1 MAACAPTLD
10 NTDQL
15 LLFSHQIGQ
24 FQKSTKDSKSTA
36 STVNISCDKCFQ
48 ELLPLIQRYLANS
61 DPNDFRTINLGYYKC
76 MYGREYGSETV
87 TAPIPCAPALDS
99 LEQKLE
105 FQLRAAA
112 YLQPL
117 LDNSDVSDPKFTTG
131 CNECLAALRPLTVK
145 LLQDPRDSPTIE
157 TLSQGYYQCLYGR
170 EYRSNTSPGSN
181 TSSKETSVG
190 VYIGASLA
198 GVFGLASLCY
208 LLRHL
213 YVKLTRKQSA
223 EQDSEPDSKD

>member
-1 MAACAPTLD
+1 M
-10 NTDQL
+10 
-15 LLFSHQIGQ
+15 
-24 FQKSTKDSKSTA
+24 DSKSTA
-36 STVNISCDKCFQ
+36 STVKISCDKCFQ

-61 DPNDFRTINLGYYKC
+61 VKDPNDFRTINLGYYKC

-117 LDNSDVSDPKFTTG
+117 LDNSDVSDPKFTAG
-131 CNECLAALRPLTVK
+131 CNECLARLRPLTVK
-145 LLQDPRDSPTIE
+145 LLQDPLDSPTIE

-170 EYRSNTSPGSN
+170 EYGSNTSQGSNTSPGSNTSQGSN
-181 TSSKETSVG
+181 TSSKETSVW
-190 VYIGASLA
+190 VYIGASLG
-198 GVFGLASLCY
+198 GVVGLALLYY
-208 LLRHL
+208 L
-213 YVKLTRKQSA
+213 VKLFRKQPA
-223 EQDSEPDSKD
+223 EQDSEPDSSD